1 LLLGNLVPFHFH
13 FRHLENDLQFFI
25 MKKLMTY
32 IFCVTL
38 FIAAGCKK
46 DVKTKIYLLRQQ
58 IIDYRPA
65 NHQVDTISYTYDDH
79 NRITMITEPT
89 GQSKGNFSI
98 TYREDGRVNV
108 ARKLS
113 DSGAVVVEYDFF
125 YTPNSQGYYF
135 KSPTHSLDTS
145 VFTFNDKNQITRIQ
159 SRRAGYLAY
168 TYDSRGN
175 VATSVIVGADN
186 SVKFFDNVTY
196 AYDTQKNPFSQIPSG
211 NYFFMYI
218 SDNDPSTLI
227 NNIQFKNGDTY
238 TYTYNSDGYPV
249 KGTINIGSALIP
261 IYFNYIVK

>member
-1 LLLGNLVPFHFH
+1 MNKFLLYGFVLILC
-13 FRHLENDLQFFI
+13 L
-25 MKKLMTY
+25 
-32 IFCVTL
+32 
-38 FIAAGCKK
+38 AAGCKK
-46 DVKTKIYLLRQQ
+46 SERIHKTYLLRQQ

-65 NHQVDTISYTYDDH
+65 NNPVDTITYTYDDH

-98 TYREDGRVNV
+98 AYREDGRVNI
-108 ARKLS
+108 ARKLTN
-113 DSGAVVVEYDFF
+113 SGAIVVEYDFF
-125 YTPNSQGYYF
+125 YTSNSQGYYF
-135 KSPTHSLDTS
+135 HTPTHSLDTS
-145 VFTFNDKNQITRIQ
+145 VFTFNDKNQVTRIQ
-159 SRRAGYLAY
+159 SQRAGYLAY

-175 VATSVIVGADN
+175 IATSAGTGADG
-186 SVKFFDNVTY
+186 SVGLFDNVTY
-196 AYDTQKNPFSQIPSG
+196 NYDMQKNPFSQIPSN

-218 SDNDPSTLI
+218 ADNDASTLI

>member
-1 LLLGNLVPFHFH
+1 MNKFLLFGFVLILG
-13 FRHLENDLQFFI
+13 
-25 MKKLMTY
+25 M
-32 IFCVTL
+32 
-38 FIAAGCKK
+38 AAGCKK
-46 DVKTKIYLLRQQ
+46 SERIQKTYLLRQQ

-65 NHQVDTISYTYDDH
+65 NYPVDTITYTYDDH

-98 TYREDGRVNV
+98 TYREDGRVNI

-135 KSPTHSLDTS
+135 HSPTHSQDTS
-145 VFTFNDKNQITRIQ
+145 VFTFNNKNQLTRIQ

-186 SVKFFDNVTY
+186 SVQFFDNVTY
-196 AYDTQKNPFSQIPSG
+196 TYDTQKNPFSQIPPN

-218 SDNDPSTLI
+218 ADNDASTLI

-249 KGTINIGSALIP
+249 KGTINIGSAVLP